1 MRMSDLEPKVRLVE
15 AREQKLRVLPNDAL
29 LADLDRVL
37 VELERRLFTYAHTE
51 GQFQA
56 MSDEG
61 LVLAARS
68 AARLGQS
75 QSAAAH
81 AKSHLQISG
90 VGNWRPGSTRPGWND
105 DARTQSGD

>member
-1 MRMSDLEPKVRLVE
+1 MSDLKPNDDLIDGRD
-15 AREQKLRVLPNDAL
+15 QKLRALRNDEL
-29 LADLDRVL
+29 LADLDLVL
-37 VELERRLFTYAHTE
+37 VELERRLFSYAHTE

-68 AARLGQS
+68 AARLGQA

-81 AKSHLQISG
+81 AQNHLQITG
-90 VGNWRPGSTRPGWND
+90 VGNWRPTSTRPGWND
-105 DARTQSGD
+105 DARVTQSGD